1 MGRATLWVWTGLHL
15 AYLASGVGAVVFSV
29 FIRMTNPAPGGRTD
43 HTLRSLVIST
53 MSLNSAIALGAFTVL
68 SWLIG
73 TYGIFTG
80 TAKSGKH
87 RTAGLTA
94 YNYSLV
100 AVAAV
105 TTVVGA
111 MLWFFTLRPRE
122 EFFRIWQRQ
131 TPVVQQFLQDSLQCC
146 GYFDAT
152 VAQGFNAPAGFC
164 APVAAST
171 NTTAIQPCVN
181 PIGAFEDYTLNNVF
195 SLTFGFVAI
204 QIALFL
210 ATACV
215 VHLRNVQ
222 ERFRLIDEKRGKT
235 GGFV

>member
-1 MGRATLWVWTGLHL
+1 
-15 AYLASGVGAVVFSV
+15 
-29 FIRMTNPAPGGRTD
+29 MTNPAPGGRTD

-131 TPVVQQFLQDSLQCC
+131 TPVVQQFLQDSVRR
-146 GYFDAT
+146 DA
-152 VAQGFNAPAGFC
+152 VRR
-164 APVAAST
+164 
-171 NTTAIQPCVN
+171 
-181 PIGAFEDYTLNNVF
+181 D
-195 SLTFGFVAI
+195 
-204 QIALFL
+204 
-210 ATACV
+210 
-215 VHLRNVQ
+215 
-222 ERFRLIDEKRGKT
+222 
-235 GGFV
+235 